1 MLIVLWSTALQVNTC
16 RQTMKPQINQPI
28 VFYDKSCYF
37 WLALYS
43 SSWLNNIREL
53 TDRFHVAMHLFS
65 NRSQMV
71 SKCGENKKRGTQA
84 TTRCVTDVLIAVFLS
99 SVICYWTDPWKQDIC
114 LIILWC
120 HGIIQHIIH
129 MLVVFIQSCI
139 VVVWVLQLQLVVQF
153 YKIALLVYVT
163 VNNYKLYFCLITAC
177 SNFGED
183 TKESCYVRIFS
194 WARCFWNK
202 RSIHAGR
209 ITDWFVVLFF
219 IRVNLWAL
227 TICVI
232 VSFWALTV
240 QVIILLSVDYNQF
253 LWWCFILF
261 FCR

>member
-1 MLIVLWSTALQVNTC
+1 MIIVLWFTALQVSTC
-16 RQTMKPQINQPI
+16 RQTMKPQINQPTA
-28 VFYDKSCYF
+28 FYDKSCYF

-43 SSWLNNIREL
+43 FSWLNNIREL
-53 TDRFHVAMHLFS
+53 TDKFHVAMHLFS

-84 TTRCVTDVLIAVFLS
+84 TTRCVTEVLITVLCHLW
-99 SVICYWTDPWKQDIC
+99 SVTEQTHGNKI

-177 SNFGED
+177 SHFGED

-209 ITDWFVVLFF
+209 ITDWFVVLLF

-227 TICVI
+227 TVCVI

-240 QVIILLSVDYNQF
+240 QVIILLSVDHNQF
-253 LWWCFILF
+253 LWWCFILS

>member
-1 MLIVLWSTALQVNTC
+1 MWWEQKEGHTSHNQVCHWSSYHSF
-16 RQTMKPQINQPI
+16 M
-28 VFYDKSCYF
+28 
-37 WLALYS
+37 
-43 SSWLNNIREL
+43 
-53 TDRFHVAMHLFS
+53 
-65 NRSQMV
+65 
-71 SKCGENKKRGTQA
+71 
-84 TTRCVTDVLIAVFLS
+84 S

-163 VNNYKLYFCLITAC
+163 VNNFKLYFCLITAC
-177 SNFGED
+177 SHFGED

-209 ITDWFVVLFF
+209 ITDWFVVLLF

-227 TICVI
+227 TVCVI

-240 QVIILLSVDYNQF
+240 QVIILLSVDHNQF
-253 LWWCFILF
+253 LWWCFILS